1 MNVPVLCQN
10 AWGSVLTLTGRW
22 KQHTKD
28 WALFQDHFNK
38 LISGDLRHLSSFI
51 TMKLFES
58 CKPKDTWETFK
69 LLTDERGSFHL
80 NEKVDIDALKTS
92 FVLGRR
98 APDIDDFIKKAD
110 VMKALSVPRT
120 EIVSPVPAHPSN
132 TQLGN
137 YRSFSTICSSS
148 P

>member
-1 MNVPVLCQN
+1 
-10 AWGSVLTLTGRW
+10 
-22 KQHTKD
+22 
-28 WALFQDHFNK
+28 
-38 LISGDLRHLSSFI
+38 
-51 TMKLFES
+51 MKLFES

-110 VMKALSVPRT
+110 VMKSLELKLSLQ
-120 EIVSPVPAHPSN
+120 SPPTP
-132 TQLGN
+132 QI
-137 YRSFSTICSSS
+137 RS
-148 P
+148 